1 MAFIVLSKLRR
12 ICRAPVVFNPAFV
25 YALTDGDISVKNCPT
40 VRAQKRRTFL
50 YTGGEFGAVFGI
62 NADAT
67 ARIGTLESRVEPCQ
81 QVRGS
86 MAVFH
91 NPPHTGSP
99 PSVETNEQ

>member
-50 YTGGEFGAVFGI
+50 YTGGEFGAVFKI
-62 NADAT
+62 NAYG
-67 ARIGTLESRVEPCQ
+67 IICLGTLESR
-81 QVRGS
+81 
-86 MAVFH
+86 
-91 NPPHTGSP
+91 T
-99 PSVETNEQ
+99 